1 MQFAAPIPYREAI
14 DRLGSRTVVAAGLD
28 SQDWAFRVPTEL
40 RDRAFFSSRIESA
53 RFLQDTQSLLGDW
66 LSGARETITLP
77 NGETTTRLKVAT
89 RAEFVQAARQFALE
103 NGLGPLEP
111 RDAGT
116 LKDITSRKRLELI
129 YDIQTQAAHDY
140 GYWKQ
145 GLDPAVLN
153 EFPAARF
160 IREREVVKK
169 RVIHAQNE
177 GVVRLKA
184 DVDYWVAMNS
194 PSFGGFGVPYGP
206 WGFNSG
212 MGVEDVDRDEAER
225 LGLLQ
230 PGEAVESP
238 EAKWNERLRAST
250 SNLAPDVQ
258 EYLRT
263 EFGDQVE
270 IRDGQARWRT
280 DPEPPS
286 PPPAPATPAPAPRRR
301 PRTRPAPA
309 PAPAPAPTTPPAPS
323 PSAPSV
329 APSGGPGG
337 GPRVSTA
344 MDLPARGKTAR
355 LARQALAAID
365 EIHSDGEIGQ
375 VPVMPLT
382 AGDSLGVTRRSFDG
396 RILGIGLRVRGPWP
410 ALTMIHEVGHVL
422 DWVVFGGRRS
432 FGSEAGAGS
441 VLAEVM
447 AAIRRSRAVARLGE
461 LRDAADSAI
470 VRAHISDYLLS
481 DRELWARA
489 YAQFIAR
496 RTTDTAIRDQLAHR
510 LRLTGA
516 QQWEDADFLEI
527 DAAIEAAFRA
537 LRWMVP
543 PPPPS
548 PPPVP

>member
-1 MQFAAPIPYREAI
+1 MQFTQPIPYREAI
-14 DRLGSRTVVAAGLD
+14 ERLGSRTVVAAGLD

-53 RFLQDTQSLLGDW
+53 RFLQDTKTLLGDW
-66 LSGARETITLP
+66 LAGARETITLP
-77 NGETTTRLKVAT
+77 NGETTTRLTVAS
-89 RAEFVQAARQFALE
+89 RAEFVQEARRFAVA
-103 NGLGPLEP
+103 NGLGPLDP

-116 LKDITSRKRLELI
+116 IKDITSQKRLNLI

-160 IREREVVKK
+160 IREREVKQK
-169 RVIHAQNE
+169 RIIHAQNE
-177 GVVRLKA
+177 GVVRLKS

-206 WGFNSG
+206 WGFSSG

-238 EAKWNERLRAST
+238 EARWNERLRAST
-250 SNLAPDVQ
+250 TNLEPDVQ
-258 EYLRT
+258 AFLKSEL
-263 EFGDQVE
+263 GDQVE

-286 PPPAPATPAPAPRRR
+286 TPPAPATPAPAPRRR
-301 PRTRPAPA
+301 PRTRPAPTPTA
-309 PAPAPAPTTPPAPS
+309 PPAPSPS

-396 RILGIGLRVRGPWP
+396 RILGIGLRVKGPWP

-422 DWVVFGGRRS
+422 DWVVFGGRRA
-432 FGSEAGAGS
+432 FGSDGGPGS

-447 AAIRRSRAVARLGE
+447 LAIRRSRAVARLGE

-489 YAQFIAR
+489 YAQFVAR

-516 QQWEDADFLEI
+516 QQWEEADFVEI
-527 DAAIEAAFRA
+527 DAAIEAAFHA
-537 LRWMVP
+537 LRWMIP
-543 PPPPS
+543 PAAPTTTP
-548 PPPVP
+548 